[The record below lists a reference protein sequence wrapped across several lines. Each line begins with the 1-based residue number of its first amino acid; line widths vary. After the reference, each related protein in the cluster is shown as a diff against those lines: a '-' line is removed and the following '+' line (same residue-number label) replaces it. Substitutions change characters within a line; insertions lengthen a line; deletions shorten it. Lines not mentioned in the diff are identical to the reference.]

1 MANNLIPITT
11 GLTFKTTK
19 FKAAYAGMKEA
30 YDKAASAVSTAGNA
44 VEEYSKTMGVIFARL
59 TTDKNG
65 KLDPDKNEGFKSVGE
80 FAEKCGI
87 KASTAYAWR
96 NHALARQNEHLP
108 DEIKN
113 LPTSTFAAL
122 QSSLKRNEAEVINA
136 FKNHE
141 LSATSTQDE
150 VRKWAKE
157 HKPADKA
164 QVVTEYSLHDYVSG
178 KNVEKDYDM
187 RDGEVKTMTAM
198 GTLDELKAHVKTFS
212 PAAEV
217 IDIPAVKVIHNLTN
231 KEVTAKRFIVIRP
244 ADKSVYGETDE
255 GRVNV
260 YIAVPI
266 PKDSGKKPIQNGQ
279 DLNRKAKWTEA
290 VQKAKALGLSDEAIT
305 DLLSDLYPEFY
316 K

>member
-44 VEEYSKTMGVIFARL
+44 VEEYSKTMGIIFARL

-65 KLDPDKNEGFKSVGE
+65 KLDPEKNEGFKSVGE

-96 NHALARQNEHLP
+96 NHALARQDEHLP

-157 HKPADKA
+157 HKDKSGA
-164 QVVTEYSLHDYVSG
+164 SRVVTQYRAYAFSDGTPIGDSPMTMDEVEGTLKAFSDEVVRLPDA
-178 KNVEKDYDM
+178 VEKTEDGKESKVKRLLTVSYEK
-187 RDGEVKTMTAM
+187 GEVALYM
-198 GTLDELKAHVKTFS
+198 L
-212 PAAEV
+212 
-217 IDIPAVKVIHNLTN
+217 
-231 KEVTAKRFIVIRP
+231 
-244 ADKSVYGETDE
+244 
-255 GRVNV
+255 RVHK
-260 YIAVPI
+260 PE
-266 PKDSGKKPIQNGQ
+266 GKKPIQNGK
-279 DLNRKAKWTEA
+279 DLNRKAKWAEA
-290 VQKAKALGLSDEAIT
+290 VQKAKALGLSDEAVT